1 MAGAAGAAGLIS
13 AREEKERAFCV
24 GWGLSLAEQTTPWPL
39 SPAGSLSLSSNPY
52 LLCGLE

>member
-1 MAGAAGAAGLIS
+1 MAGAAGAVGLIS

-39 SPAGSLSLSSNPY
+39 SLAGSLILSSIPY